1 MMISKEKYIE
11 GARRIESMS
20 RTYLAR
26 CLKEDQELIINGE
39 TSEIREQAMQ
49 RLLADQYDYDRHLP
63 EVEVDIRDINDKY
76 QDMIDITDT
85 LSKAFACEWIDELS
99 FAVKTN
105 HERLSDFAIMLE
117 KWFNVRSIS
126 GFTFSSSFTTHN
138 GATEHNL
145 CLDISC
151 TKDGRGLLIFKGFS
165 NRYPYWLSQK
175 FIDEYEK
182 FEKEHK

>member
-11 GARRIESMS
+11 GAKRIEGMCT
-20 RTYLAR
+20 TYLAR
-26 CLKEDQELIINGE
+26 CLKEDQDLVINGE
-39 TSEIREQAMQ
+39 TPEIREKAMH
-49 RLLADQYDYDRHLP
+49 RLIADQYDYDRHLP
-63 EVEVDIRDINDKY
+63 EVKVDIRDINDKY
-76 QDMIDITDT
+76 QDMIDMTDA

-117 KWFNVRSIS
+117 KWFKIRSIS

-138 GATEHNL
+138 GATEHDL
-145 CLDISC
+145 CLDITC
-151 TKDGRGLLIFKGFS
+151 TKDGRGLIIFKGFS
-165 NRYPYWLSQK
+165 NRYPYWLSDK
-175 FIDEYEK
+175 FIEEYEK

>member
-39 TSEIREQAMQ
+39 TPEIREKAMH
-49 RLLADQYDYDRHLP
+49 RLLADQYDYDRHTA
-63 EVEVDIRDINDKY
+63 EVKVDLYDINDRY
-76 QDMIDITDT
+76 QDMVDMTNT

-117 KWFNVRSIS
+117 KWFNIRSVS

-145 CLDISC
+145 YLNITC